1 MTPIAFASSLLV
13 GVALSDEL
21 RRLHERLV
29 RDALRLSGATMLSAS
44 QEAEINQAQFT
55 KQIQML
61 EGTHKRLAMQPVEFW
76 QWYAVA
82 LADAFGM
89 PRELRRA
96 ARLDRAVRGR
106 KKHMARAAMAPAAPR
121 TITVQLP
128 LSDSKAVGGSR

>member
-1 MTPIAFASSLLV
+1 MTPAVIASTVLV

-21 RRLHERLV
+21 RRLHERIL
-29 RDALRLSGATMLSAS
+29 RDAVRLSGATMLSAS

-106 KKHMARAAMAPAAPR
+106 KKHMAQAHIAPQAPR
-121 TITVQLP
+121 TVTVQLP
-128 LSDSKAVGGSR
+128 LTERKTSGGSR